1 MADRTVSVSERDRW
15 AIWVVATAIQ
25 PKSFDETRKLN
36 RIWDAFEVETFAAAI
51 VGRTVEQLSTD
62 PVEVK
67 CEEAAFNFL
76 LSQFEPTLGKLAPQA
91 PAKVIASALL
101 ELHERLSI

>member
-1 MADRTVSVSERDRW
+1 MADRTVSISARDKW

-36 RIWDAFEVETFAAAI
+36 RIWDAFSIEAFTATLA
-51 VGRTVEQLSTD
+51 GKTVEQLGAD
-62 PVEVK
+62 AVEVK

-76 LSQFEPTLGKLAPQA
+76 LSQFEPTLAKLVPQA
-91 PAKVIASALL
+91 PVKVIASALL
-101 ELHERLSI
+101 ELHGRLST